1 MRCKTREA
9 KPSVQRPRVSAMIP
23 SPILQASCNQSGAPK
38 GGDSGGFLEV
48 MGDPYEWKSAVRL
61 ALALFVASLALAP
74 ALAPDQQKLAAAINH
89 QTLGLA
95 AALKSSTR

>member
-1 MRCKTREA
+1 MRCRTREA
-9 KPSVQRPRVSAMIP
+9 KPSVQRPRVSAMIS

-61 ALALFVASLALAP
+61 ALALFVASLTLAP
-74 ALAPDQQKLAAAINH
+74 TLTAGHKKAAEINH

-95 AALKSSTR
+95 ATLKSSTR